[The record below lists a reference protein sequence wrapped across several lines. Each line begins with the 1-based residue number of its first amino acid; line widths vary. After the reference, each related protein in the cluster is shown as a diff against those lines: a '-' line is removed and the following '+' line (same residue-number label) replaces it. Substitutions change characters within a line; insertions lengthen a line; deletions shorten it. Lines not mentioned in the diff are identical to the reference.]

1 MFKWLNKIFNYNAEA
16 LPIET
21 KSFDA
26 GEILT
31 GIPAPKEK
39 PAKKHTKAS
48 LTKLTKVQLE
58 ELGLAEFDIELD
70 RRKKKDTLVAELLAA
85 QKSKK

>member
-1 MFKWLNKIFNYNAEA
+1 MFKWLTEIFNYNAEA
-16 LPIET
+16 LPIEK
-21 KSFDA
+21 KSFDP

-31 GIPAPKEK
+31 GIPAPKKESV
-39 PAKKHTKAS
+39 KKHTKAS
-48 LTKLTKVQLE
+48 LVKLTKLQLE
-58 ELGLAEFDIELD
+58 ELGRAEFGVELD

>member
-1 MFKWLNKIFNYNAEA
+1 MFKWLKEIFNYNAEA
-16 LPIET
+16 LPIEK
-21 KSFDA
+21 KSFDP

-31 GIPAPKEK
+31 GIPAPEEK

-48 LTKLTKVQLE
+48 LAKLTKLQLE
-58 ELGLAEFDIELD
+58 ELGRAEFGVELD

-85 QKSKK
+85 QKKKN